1 MTPPGDTIFEEHAGH
16 FWGIHETRPYM
27 RARFAVVE
35 AQLKIKTHAAA
46 KAALDH
52 ILEMLRLCR
61 SDNMGVRD
69 VAPPIFLRLGQ
80 DQECYDFVKW
90 WATTGVES
98 NYDWGDMDAP
108 YLHLKG
114 EDPFEPVDLFKGKW
128 TALSHTASVMLVKIR
143 ILRDLK
149 ALDDSDVVGE
159 IVPQEILDNIRGQ
172 LVSTIVA
179 GNKDI
184 MNSKDQKPLIEKLEQ
199 QVKELYESLHE
210 ANPYFW
216 DALLEPGR
224 HLTARPEAY
233 SHGSREQMAINLQ
246 YSYNS
251 WVETPGAID
260 MIREM
265 HKNHSKLI
273 FCGPTR

>member
-1 MTPPGDTIFEEHAGH
+1 MTPPGETIFEEHAGN

-35 AQLKIKTHAAA
+35 ALLKVKTRAAA

-52 ILEMLRLCR
+52 ILDMLRLCR
-61 SDNMGVRD
+61 GDNMGIRD

-90 WATTGVES
+90 WATTAQES
-98 NYDWGDMDAP
+98 DYDWGDMDAP

-114 EDPFEPVDLFKGKW
+114 EDIFEPIDFLKGKL
-128 TALSHTASVMLVKIR
+128 TALSHTASIMLVKIR

-149 ALDDSDVVGE
+149 ALDDSGVVGE

-184 MNSKDQKPLIEKLEQ
+184 MNSKDQKPLIEKLEK
-199 QVKELYESLHE
+199 QVEELYKSLHKS
-210 ANPYFW
+210 NQYFC

-224 HLTARPEAY
+224 YLTARPGAY
-233 SHGSREQMAINLQ
+233 THGSREQMAINLQ
-246 YSYNS
+246 YCYNS
-251 WVETPGAID
+251 WVETPGALD
-260 MIREM
+260 MIREIRKK
-265 HKNHSKLI
+265 HKN
-273 FCGPTR
+273 